1 MGITSSTKRTDVDR
15 IDCDG
20 TLQVTLGLSAAP
32 DIISNPTDIVLI
44 LDRSG
49 SMAGSPLANLKLGAK
64 AFVEILAESTGGAPD
79 SIGSGSRIGIVSFA
93 DTATVNAPLITSVAD
108 LNSAIDG
115 LQAGGT
121 TNHADA
127 FAKADALF
135 DPSSSNARVMVMF
148 TDGKTTAGPP
158 AASVADAAKA
168 SGVIIYCIGLI
179 GSSGI
184 DVATLE
190 LWASSPASSYVS
202 VTPDAA
208 DLEDLFRDLAQN
220 ITKTGATDIVIDE
233 LVASDFLIVGM
244 DAASKGT
251 ASMLDSRTI
260 RWTIPELGVGQN
272 EGATLSFRV
281 RHVGQTSGE
290 KAVNASITY
299 SDNEGNQV
307 VFPDPK
313 VDVVCAVVVDPEP
326 CPEPVDFD
334 VARCDDAVVLDAG
347 DVYLE
352 SAGRIIQLDVRLKD
366 VCPGKAVALAILLSE
381 VGRDGQEIQRGM
393 KAFTIPAHQSPT
405 CQDVLVRCVK
415 FVVPEG
421 TAADGTPN
429 TLCRTRR
436 FRARIIAHNVN
447 SDYEC
452 CGEVT
457 VTP

>member
-49 SMAGSPLANLKLGAK
+49 SMSGSPLANLKLGAK
-64 AFVEILAESTGGAPD
+64 TFVEILAESTGGAPD

-108 LNSAIDG
+108 LDSAIDS

-127 FAKADALF
+127 FTKADGLF
-135 DPSSSNARVMVMF
+135 EPSSSNARVMVMF

-158 AASVADAAKA
+158 AAPVADAAKA
-168 SGVIIYCIGLI
+168 SGVIIYCIGLV

-190 LWASSPASSYVS
+190 LWASDPPSSYVS
-202 VTPDAA
+202 VTPDPA
-208 DLEDLFRDLAQN
+208 DLEELFRDLAQN
-220 ITKTGATDIVIDE
+220 ISKTGATDIVIDE
-233 LVASDFLIVGM
+233 QVASDFMIIGV
-244 DAASKGT
+244 DAATKGT
-251 ASMLDSRTI
+251 ASQLDGRNI
-260 RWTIPELGVGQN
+260 RWTIPELGVTQN
-272 EGATLSFRV
+272 EGASLSFRI

-299 SDNEGNQV
+299 SDSEGNTV

-313 VDVVCAVVVDPEP
+313 VEVTCAVEVNPEP

-334 VARCDDAVVLDAG
+334 VARCEDAVVLDAG

-366 VCPGKAVALAILLSE
+366 VCPGKEVALAILLSE
-381 VGRDGQEIQRGM
+381 LDREGQEHQRGM

-415 FVVPEG
+415 FVVPE
-421 TAADGTPN
+421 DRDSSEEPDS
-429 TLCRTRR
+429 LCRTRR
-436 FRARIIAHNVN
+436 FRARMIAHNVN
-447 SDYEC
+447 TDFEC
-452 CGEVT
+452 CGEIT
-457 VTP
+457 VQP